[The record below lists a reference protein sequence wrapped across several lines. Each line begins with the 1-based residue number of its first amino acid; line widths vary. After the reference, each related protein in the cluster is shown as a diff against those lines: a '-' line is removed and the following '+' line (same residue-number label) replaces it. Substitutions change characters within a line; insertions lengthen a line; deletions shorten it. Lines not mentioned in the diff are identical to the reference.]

1 MNHKQVIVISVHLLG
16 TLLGLS
22 GCDDFIAEDISE
34 AQIVLSA
41 PVNGASA
48 TQNEV
53 TFWWEPLE
61 VNTSYRLQ
69 VVTPSFAEAA
79 SLILDTLVTT
89 HQVRN
94 ALDPG
99 TYAWR
104 VRAENGTY
112 RSVFSAT
119 NAFTVTADEQPTTEE
134 EQAPTG
140 SIQLETPDDNYFT
153 NQRTVT
159 FAWIG
164 SRRFTNYQLRLRG
177 DVEQDLSLTQT
188 STAHTFAET
197 DATVSWQIVGSCEG
211 CTDVLSATRT
221 LTLDFTKPEKP
232 VLEGPEDQAV
242 MSGTTVELSWRRD
255 SEDVAYDQL
264 YLYDQNE
271 VLLPGY
277 PAPYTGSAI
286 PSFITLSD
294 PEPGNYLWRVSS
306 VDRAGNISDFSPFR
320 SFTVQ

>member
-1 MNHKQVIVISVHLLG
+1 MNHKQVIIIGVHLLG

-34 AQIVLSA
+34 AQIMLNA

-69 VVTPSFAEAA
+69 VVTPSFEEAA

-89 HQVRN
+89 HQVRTT
-94 ALDPG
+94 LESG

-104 VRAENGTY
+104 VGAENGTY
-112 RSVFSAT
+112 RSIFSAA
-119 NAFTVTADEQPTTEE
+119 NAFTVTTDEQPATEE
-134 EQAPTG
+134 EQDPVG
-140 SIQLETPDDNYFT
+140 SIQLELPDDNYFT
-153 NQRTVT
+153 NQRTIT

-164 SRRFTNYQLRLRG
+164 SRRFTNYQLQLRG
-177 DVEQDLSLTQT
+177 DVEQDLSVTQT
-188 STAHTFAET
+188 SVSHTFAAT
-197 DATVSWQIVGSCEG
+197 DATVTWQVVGGCEG

-221 LTLDFTKPEKP
+221 LTLDFTAPGAPIMEYP
-232 VLEGPEDQAV
+232 QDRATISSSQG
-242 MSGTTVELSWRRD
+242 LSWRRT
-255 SEDVAYDQL
+255 SSDVAHDLL
-264 YLYDQNE
+264 YVYSQDT
-271 VLLPGY
+271 VLLNGY
-277 PAPYTGSAI
+277 PRAI
-286 PSFITLSD
+286 TDDATLPSYITLSD

-306 VDRAGNISDFSPFR
+306 VDRVGNESEVTFHR
-320 SFTVQ
+320 SFTIQ

>member
-1 MNHKQVIVISVHLLG
+1 MNHKQVIIIGLHLLG

-34 AQIVLSA
+34 AQIVLNA

-53 TFWWEPLE
+53 AFWWEPLE

-69 VVTPSFAEAA
+69 VVNPSFEEAA
-79 SLILDTLVTT
+79 SLILDTLLRE
-89 HQVRN
+89 HQYSID
-94 ALDPG
+94 LDSG

-104 VRAENGTY
+104 VRAENGNY
-112 RSVFSAT
+112 RSAFST
-119 NAFTVTADEQPTTEE
+119 INAFTVATDRQPITEE
-134 EQAPTG
+134 EQTPNEA
-140 SIQLETPDDNYFT
+140 IQLETPEDNFFT
-153 NQRTVT
+153 NQRNIT

-164 SRRFTNYQLRLRG
+164 SRRLTNYQLRLRG
-177 DVEQDLSLTQT
+177 DVEQDISTTQASLSY
-188 STAHTFAET
+188 TFEKV
-197 DATVSWQIVGSCEG
+197 DATVTWQVIGSCEG
-211 CTDVLSATRT
+211 CADMLSATRT
-221 LTLDFTKPEKP
+221 ITLDFAQPRKP
-232 VLEGPEDQAV
+232 VLEAPQDQAV

-271 VLLPGY
+271 VLLPNY
-277 PAPYTGSAI
+277 PVPYTGSAI
-286 PSFITLSD
+286 PSYVTLSD

-306 VDRAGNISDFSPFR
+306 VDRAGNISDFSSFR